1 MPSSHIKEGVG
12 RAQSQEPSLCPW
24 THRGGNESPYD
35 RRRVLLQRGRTRP
48 YELDKIADAVKAGIR
63 MAGGTPNRVPCYCC
77 LRWPSQWAIFA

>member
-1 MPSSHIKEGVG
+1 
-12 RAQSQEPSLCPW
+12 
-24 THRGGNESPYD
+24 
-35 RRRVLLQRGRTRP
+35 VLLQRGRTRP